1 MAYIIKSGDTLSQI
15 AKNNNTTV
23 ADIQAANPSITN
35 PNRIYAG
42 QTINIPGQGGASQA
56 GAAPSTSKS
65 GAAGA
70 VTKAAKTAPVTNKAP
85 DYSQYEYD
93 ASSDPAYMQAMT
105 LLEQAQKNTPT
116 YNDTWDGKLEE
127 IYNQIVN
134 REKFSYDLNADALYQ
149 QYKDQYTLQ
158 GKLAMMDTMGQAAAM
173 TGGYGNSYAQSV
185 GQQAYQGYLQQLND
199 VVPEL
204 YGMALDQYNQEGQDL
219 YNQYGLYA
227 DREDQDYSR
236 YRDTVSDYYTE
247 LDRLTEDARYQ
258 GEQDYGRYM
267 DAYNI
272 AYGQY
277 RDQVSDWQAEV
288 DRADTDYWNQYN
300 RDYGQYSDDRSFSYG
315 QYAEDRAYAYQQ
327 ERDKKADE
335 QWQAEFDEAKRQ
347 YDQQYAL
354 AAQESSGGSTDS
366 NSNSETSST
375 GGDYTKNP
383 GYSKSEIESI
393 QRQAG
398 IAVDGIWGPDTAKAY
413 DEGTRP
419 EEGGGGDPTLS
430 AAGEEFMTKL
440 PYAHAGSDISA
451 WKKLVD
457 QRLEAAYNSG
467 DLSESDV
474 TIILKRLGLE

>member
-219 YNQYGLYA
+219 YNQFSMAG
-227 DREDQDYSR
+227 SM
-236 YRDTVSDYYTE
+236 RDNE
-247 LDRLTEDARYQ
+247 
-258 GEQDYGRYM
+258 YGRYQ
-267 DAYNI
+267 DDLSNW
-272 AYGQY
+272 
-277 RDQVSDWQAEV
+277 WQNV
-288 DRADTDYWNQYN
+288 GYLTDRADNTYDQGYTNWYNAQQMGVDADERAYN
-300 RDYGQYSDDRSFSYG
+300 RELDAYEMKQDSYEKLVSLITTTG
-315 QYAEDRAYAYQQ
+315 YTPSAEELTAAGMSNGEAAAYANYYKEQ
-327 ERDKKADE
+327 KA
-335 QWQAEFDEAKRQ
+335 AET
-347 YDQQYAL
+347 
-354 AAQESSGGSTDS
+354 AATAGKSSGSSSGSSSSRSSGTS
-366 NSNSETSST
+366 NEGNGGNTYDNGSLSSAQVKELQNVLGVEADGFFGPNSQAAAKKLGYSSAEEAYNALVKNN
-375 GGDYTKNP
+375 GGDYDIEKDLNSFISM
-383 GYSKSEIESI
+383 GAKKSEINAFL
-393 QRQAG
+393 R
-398 IAVDGIWGPDTAKAY
+398 
-413 DEGTRP
+413 
-419 EEGGGGDPTLS
+419 
-430 AAGEEFMTKL
+430 
-440 PYAHAGSDISA
+440 
-451 WKKLVD
+451 
-457 QRLEAAYNSG
+457 EALNSG
-467 DLSESDV
+467 VITQSEYKKYKEIYAPAGH
-474 TIILKRLGLE
+474 TY